1 MKNEI
6 NRAPVAKK
14 ANKFFA
20 VALAALTLGFV
31 ACQKN
36 PEPEP
41 EKEATLALN
50 PTSLQ
55 LEVGGEATIEATVAA
70 TWVSSDAEVAT
81 VTPANDG
88 GKSALVKALKE
99 GSAVITA
106 TTAGGQT
113 KTCVVAVKKAGGE
126 QGGGYEVK
134 GTQFWPV
141 IMDGTTLEAN
151 KSKMVASFQPNDVD
165 QFLYVWDETYDGGNA
180 TGMNAAGNTDGYTA
194 MVVSDDSKWVTTGND
209 WSGCG
214 FCLTASGNGWE
225 AAEALRAA
233 IVANPDDYFV
243 HIALKSTDNFSHCF
257 YIMGSEA
264 TKFIIGSKAIYES
277 NNIISDFARDG
288 SWHEFDIPLAS
299 FATVLSTA
307 PVTAGVNVFVIL
319 TEGVPGAQL
328 NIDEVYF
335 YKK

>member
-70 TWVSSDAEVAT
+70 TWVSSDAEVAS

-126 QGGGYEVK
+126 QGAQLK
-134 GTQFWPV
+134 GSKFWP
-141 IMDGTTLEAN
+141 IILDGTTLEAN
-151 KSKMVASFQPNDVD
+151 QSKMEASFQPNDVD
-165 QFLYVWDETYDGGNA
+165 QFLYVWDDTYAGADA
-180 TGMNAAGNTDGYTA
+180 TGLNFHGNGDGYLS
-194 MVVSDDSKWVTTGND
+194 MKVTTLG
-209 WSGCG
+209 WAGCG

-233 IVANPDDYFV
+233 IVAAPDDYFL
-243 HIALKSTDNFSHCF
+243 HLAIKSTDNYSHCF
-257 YIMGSEA
+257 YMFGVEDG
-264 TKFIIGSKAIYES
+264 TKFVLGPTAVYSGPIYA
-277 NNIISDFARDG
+277 DFTRDG
-288 SWHEFDIPLAS
+288 AWHEFDIPMSAYATALAGTTC
-299 FATVLSTA
+299 A
-307 PVTAGVNVFVIL
+307 AGVNVFVIL
-319 TEGVPGAQL
+319 TEGVQGASL
-328 NIDEVYF
+328 NLDAVYF